1 MTAPF
6 FSNWPASKWP
16 LTKWFTSSAKVGA
29 VLVAAGSAAT
39 QPVHAEVHDEYYD
52 MKDTSIYVDNT
63 DHDLQFF
70 SPVDFD
76 FENRPISARCGYFFR
91 FDKLNWAATGERVT
105 VGDPNLVVQSEQI
118 FGDGSSFASVGTPP
132 ATFQINNSIQ
142 DAPPDGHDFAWGS
155 RYEIGYGNGEHSWS
169 IGILDGPDI
178 HGHEMYGFESLSIP
192 NQLPLTDLLN
202 DPNFDFIDNILDYIA
217 DVRGGPGTG
226 SNDIFTSRNGFGSVH
241 VNFQTPQD
249 YLLGFVDY
257 SINGA
262 ANEMGPTVTGPGRAI
277 RVIELGNDDNGNP
290 IVTNIEIAS
299 GADGLPDDLNGNTQA
314 GFTIVVN
321 ADGDVIATGVDY
333 GDLHLFNIA
342 FERFDVRNLT
352 QTDGVEL
359 MKTFTLDNRY
369 LPVKR
374 QGDVAEIGVGVRYL
388 RLNDEFTFEG
398 NGGILGRTY
407 ATTGAENNIV
417 GPQIRG
423 RWSRQISRWNVGVD
437 SRFVFGYNVQNQS
450 QYGAIGEDLNPGGVN
465 SPIYAQPHAVSYARQ
480 QNNFSP
486 TVELR
491 AEASYQITRALAAR
505 VGYTGI
511 FVDNITRASQTVNW
525 YIPDL
530 GIKRGGEQEIYIN
543 GLDFGFDVVY

>member
-1 MTAPF
+1 MTAPI
-6 FSNWPASKWP
+6 FSKSPISKW
-16 LTKWFTSSAKVGA
+16 FSSSLKVGA
-29 VLVAAGSAAT
+29 VLLAAGSAGN
-39 QPVHAEVHDEYYD
+39 QPAHAEVHDEYYD

-105 VGDPNLVVQSEQI
+105 VGDPNLVVLSELI
-118 FGDGSSFASVGTPP
+118 YGDRADEPVTPGSFGSPP
-132 ATFQINNSIQ
+132 PQYVINNSIQ

-155 RYEIGYGNGEHSWS
+155 RYEIGYGNGEHTWS
-169 IGILDGPDI
+169 IGVLDGPDI
-178 HGHEMYGFESLSIP
+178 HGHETYGFDSLVIP
-192 NQLPLTDLLN
+192 NQVPANLN
-202 DPNFDFIDNILDYIA
+202 FSDPNFNWNEFILEYVSNVTPLD
-217 DVRGGPGTG
+217 GTGTG
-226 SNDIFTSRNGFGSVH
+226 SAGIPTSRNGWGSVH
-241 VNFQTPQD
+241 VNFATPEGF
-249 YLLGFVDY
+249 LLGMVDY
-257 SINGA
+257 NAGENGV
-262 ANEMGPTVTGPGRAI
+262 GPTVGGPGRAI
-277 RVIELGNDDNGNP
+277 TVIELDRDEAGNV
-290 IVTNIEIAS
+290 IVSSVTTQS
-299 GADGLPDDLNGNTQA
+299 GADGIPDDLNGNAIQ
-314 GFTIVVN
+314 GFTVVLDP
-321 ADGDVIATGVDY
+321 DGNVIGTVIDFK
-333 GDLHLFNIA
+333 DLHQFNVA

-352 QTDGVEL
+352 QTSGVEL

-374 QGDVAEIGVGVRYL
+374 QGDVAEIGVGVRYF
-388 RLNDEFTFEG
+388 RLNDEFTFDG
-398 NGGILGRTY
+398 GGGILGRTY

-450 QYGAIGEDLNPGGVN
+450 QYGAIGEDLNPGAVD

-486 TVELR
+486 MVELR

-543 GLDFGFDVVY
+543 GVDFGFDVVY

>member
-1 MTAPF
+1 MTAPKF
-6 FSNWPASKWP
+6 SKWP
-16 LTKWFTSSAKVGA
+16 VSKWFASSLKVGA
-29 VLVAAGSAAT
+29 VLCAAGGAR
-39 QPVHAEVHDEYYD
+39 AETHDEYYD
-52 MKDTSIYVDNT
+52 LKDTSVYVDNT

-76 FENRPISARCGYFFR
+76 FENRPISQCCGYFFR

-105 VGDPNLVVQSEQI
+105 IGNPNVVVLSELIYGDSP
-118 FGDGSSFASVGTPP
+118 ASIGAPP
-132 ATFQINNSIQ
+132 PQYLINNSIQ

-155 RYEIGYGNGEHSWS
+155 RYELGYGDGEHSWS

-178 HGHEMYGFESLSIP
+178 HGHEMYGFESISIP
-192 NQLPLTDLLN
+192 NSLPIPVN
-202 DPNFDFIDNILDYIA
+202 FSDPNFDVIAWFEYLSNINPIDGTPVGSA
-217 DVRGGPGTG
+217 DIV
-226 SNDIFTSRNGFGSVH
+226 TSRNGWGSVH
-241 VNFQTPQD
+241 VNFATPTGF
-249 YLLGFVDY
+249 LLGFVDY
-257 SINGA
+257 NINIEPQDQQTPNLG
-262 ANEMGPTVTGPGRAI
+262 GPGRA
-277 RVIELGNDDNGNP
+277 VI
-290 IVTNIEIAS
+290 IIEVEE
-299 GADGLPDDLNGNTQA
+299 GDDGLPVVTAITTRSGSGDGIVDDLNGNTV
-314 GFTIVVN
+314 GGMFFVVDEDDN
-321 ADGDVIATGVDY
+321 VIATGIDY
-333 GDLHLFNIA
+333 GDLHTFNVA

-352 QTDGVEL
+352 QTSGVEL

-374 QGDVAEIGVGVRYL
+374 QGDVAEIGVGVRYF

-398 NGGILGRTY
+398 NGGVLGRTY

-423 RWSRQISRWNVGVD
+423 RWSRQVNRWNLGID
-437 SRFVFGYNVQNQS
+437 TRMLFGYNVQNQS
-450 QYGAIGEDLNPGGVN
+450 QYGAIGEDLNPGAVN
-465 SPIYAQPHAVSYARQ
+465 RPIFAQPHAVSYARQ

-491 AEASYQITRALAAR
+491 AEASYQITRALSAR

-525 YIPDL
+525 FIPDL
-530 GIKRGGEQEIYIN
+530 GILRGGEQEIYIN

>member
-1 MTAPF
+1 MTAPIF
-6 FSNWPASKWP
+6 SKWP
-16 LTKWFTSSAKVGA
+16 LSKWFASSVKVGA
-29 VLVAAGSAAT
+29 VLFAAGSAAT
-39 QPVHAEVHDEYYD
+39 QPAHAEVHDEYYD

-76 FENRPISARCGYFFR
+76 FENRPLSTQCGYFFR

-105 VGDPNLVVQSEQI
+105 VGDPNQVVLSELI
-118 FGDGSSFASVGTPP
+118 YGDSPLSVGSPP
-132 ATFQINNSIQ
+132 PQYVINNSIQ

-155 RYEIGYGNGEHSWS
+155 RYEIGYGNGENAWS

-178 HGHEMYGFESLSIP
+178 HGHEMYGFESLVIP
-192 NQLPLTDLLN
+192 NQIPANLDYN
-202 DPNFDFIDNILDYIA
+202 DPNFDWTLFILEYVSNVTPLDG
-217 DVRGGPGTG
+217 VGTG
-226 SNDIFTSRNGFGSVH
+226 SSGIPTSRNGWGSVH
-241 VNFQTPQD
+241 VNFNTPD
-249 YLLGFVDY
+249 GFLLGMVDY
-257 SINGA
+257 NAG
-262 ANEMGPTVTGPGRAI
+262 EGGVGPTVGGPGRAI
-277 RVIELGNDDNGNP
+277 TVIELDYNDAGKVVATD
-290 IVTNIEIAS
+290 VTTQS
-299 GADGLPDDLNGNTQA
+299 GGDGAPDDLNGNAIQ
-314 GFTIVVN
+314 GFTVVLDP
-321 ADGDVIATGVDY
+321 DGNIIGTMVDY
-333 GDLHLFNIA
+333 GDLHLFNVA

-352 QTDGVEL
+352 QTSGVEL
-359 MKTFTLDNRY
+359 MKTFTLDNKY

-374 QGDVAEIGVGVRYL
+374 QGDVAEIGAGVRYF
-388 RLNDEFTFEG
+388 RLNDEFTFDG
-398 NGGILGRTY
+398 GGGILGRTY
-407 ATTGAENNIV
+407 AMTGAENNII

-450 QYGAIGEDLNPGGVN
+450 QYGAIGEDLNPGAVN
-465 SPIYAQPHAVSYARQ
+465 SPIFAQPHAVSYARQ

-486 TVELR
+486 MVELR
-491 AEASYQITRALAAR
+491 AEASYQVTRALAAR

-543 GLDFGFDVVY
+543 GVDFGFDVVY